1 MRERIVF
8 LKMVLKQGN
17 IYMQK
22 WNLGT
27 FLVIQWLRLR
37 QPMEETQVSSLI
49 QEDPTCRRAGKPVH
63 HIYGACTLEPMRHN
77 NGAREL

>member
-22 WNLGT
+22 RNLGT

-37 QPMEETQVSSLI
+37 LPMEETQVSSPI
-49 QEDPTCRRAGKPVH
+49 QEDLTCRRAGEPVH
-63 HIYGACTLEPMRHN
+63 HSYGACPLESMSPN
-77 NGAREL
+77 YGAREL